1 MPFIDERQLSVREM
15 REEEAPVVL
24 EMLKDGFKDTENRLI
39 LYILTRPLTLLLM
52 AVASSGLRFFL
63 NSFSVALVIPVLLT
77 IVGLK
82 LLLWRSPDLKQIYSY
97 YSIGQRKIWVA
108 VYDQDDICGC
118 VALDTT
124 QDPQT
129 VELKRMS
136 VSRWYRRSGVGTH
149 LLKFFESHAK
159 KKGFRCIVLYTSM
172 VAKAA
177 TGLFNNCGYKVK
189 GGSDWLCYT
198 IMQEFRKDI

>member
-1 MPFIDERQLSVREM
+1 MPSIDENQLSVREM

-39 LYILTRPLTLLLM
+39 LYILTRPMTLLLM

-63 NSFSVALVIPVLLT
+63 NSFIVALLIPVLLA

-97 YSIGQRKIWVA
+97 YSIGQRKMWVA
-108 VYDQDDICGC
+108 VYDKDDICGC
-118 VALDTT
+118 VALETT

-136 VSRWYRRSGVGTH
+136 VNRWYRRSGVGTH
-149 LLKFFESHAK
+149 LLKFFENHAK
-159 KKGFRCIVLYTSM
+159 KKGVQSVVLYTS
-172 VAKAA
+172 VVTKAA
-177 TGLFNNCGYKVK
+177 TRLYQKCGYKVT
-189 GGSDWLCYT
+189 GGWNWLGYT
-198 IMQEFRKDI
+198 IVQEFRKDL